1 ILLKLADRLHNMR
14 TLDAMPPE
22 KQQRIARETLE
33 IYAPIANRLGINE
46 IKIELEDLGFRY
58 AHPFRYRV
66 LDKAVR
72 RAEGNQR
79 QFVKKISERL
89 TQALGEAGIPAT
101 VKGRKKHLYSIYRK
115 METKKRSLSDIADVF
130 GFRVTV
136 GTVDECY
143 RTLGDVHRLYKPM
156 PGRFKDY
163 VAIPRI
169 NGYQS
174 LHTTLFGPNGMPIE
188 VQIRTEEMDQ
198 VAERGIAAHW
208 QYKESETEGL
218 APQLRAREWLANI
231 SEMQSAN
238 SEEFMESVKV
248 DLFPDKVYVFTPRG
262 DILRLPRGSTC
273 VDFAYAVHKIGRAS

>member
-79 QFVKKISERL
+79 QFVKKISDRL
-89 TQALGEAGIPAT
+89 TQALGEAGITAT

-115 METKKRSLSDIADVF
+115 METKKRSLAEIADVF
-130 GFRVTV
+130 GFRVV
-136 GTVDECY
+136 VASVDDCY
-143 RTLGDVHRLYKPM
+143 RTLGVVHQLYKPM

-163 VAIPRI
+163 IAIPRI

-174 LHTTLFGPNGMPIE
+174 LHTTLVGPNSMPLE
-188 VQIRTEEMDQ
+188 VQIRTEVMDR

-208 QYKESETEGL
+208 HYKDLGSQDG
-218 APQLRAREWLANI
+218 APQARAREWLASI
-231 SEMQSAN
+231 SDFQSTN

-248 DLFPDKVYVFTPRG
+248 DLFP
-262 DILRLPRGSTC
+262 
-273 VDFAYAVHKIGRAS
+273 